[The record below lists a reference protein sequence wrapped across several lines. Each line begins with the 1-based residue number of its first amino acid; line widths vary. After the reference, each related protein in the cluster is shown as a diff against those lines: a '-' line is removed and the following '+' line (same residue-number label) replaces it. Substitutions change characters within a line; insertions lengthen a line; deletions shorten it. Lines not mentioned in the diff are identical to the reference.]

1 MNAAEANHTVRA
13 TARARTRQLQRA
25 LYRAAKASPTRRFHA
40 LYDKVAD
47 PAILQSAWEAVRAN
61 RGAPGID
68 GETIQAIEER
78 GVTIFLVD
86 LRRELQQGTYHP
98 GPARRVD
105 IPKASGGVRH
115 LDIPRVR
122 DRIVEQAAHLVVLP
136 ILEADFLPCSY
147 GFRPKRSAHQ
157 ARERIRDLANHGHE
171 WVVDADIQDCFGAID
186 HAKLLRVIE
195 QRVSDRR
202 VLKLLRKWLEAGVMV
217 EGEVKPSIGTAQGS
231 PISPLL
237 ANAFLHW
244 LDRVWMRRGGRLG
257 ELVRYCDDLVVLCR
271 TEAQARDARRQLEAI
286 LERLGLR
293 LNPQKTRLV
302 QLTDGREGF
311 DFLGFHHHKRVSWR
325 WPGRWYLLCWPSEK
339 AMQTI
344 RRRIKEMV
352 TPRYPGTP
360 MAVLVERLPPV
371 LRGWAAYFRQGNSA
385 HAFEQINRYVH
396 ERLALFASKQH
407 RQVGRGWRTRY
418 PTAWLRE
425 LGVFRLS
432 GTRVGNALH
441 AT

>member
-1 MNAAEANHTVRA
+1 MNAGEANHTVRA
-13 TARARTRQLQRA
+13 RARARTRQLQRA

-40 LYDKVAD
+40 LYDKVWD
-47 PAILQSAWEAVRAN
+47 PDILQSAWEAVRAN

-78 GVTIFLVD
+78 GVAGFLAD
-86 LRRELQQGTYHP
+86 LRSELQQGRYRP
-98 GPARRVD
+98 APARRVD

-115 LDIPRVR
+115 LDIPRIR
-122 DRIVEQAAHLVVLP
+122 DRIVEQATHMVLLP
-136 ILEADFLPCSY
+136 VFEADFLPCSF

-157 ARERIRDLANHGHE
+157 ALERIRVLANHGHE
-171 WVVDADIQDCFGAID
+171 WVVDADIQDCFGTID

-195 QRVSDRR
+195 QRVNDRR

-217 EGEVKPSIGTAQGS
+217 DGEMMPSTGTAQGN

-244 LDRVWMRRGGRLG
+244 LDRLWGRRGSRLG
-257 ELVRYCDDLVVLCR
+257 ELVRYCDDLVILCR
-271 TEAQARDARRQLEAI
+271 TEIQARDAHRQLEAI
-286 LERLGLR
+286 LARLGLR
-293 LNPQKTRLV
+293 LNPRKTRLV
-302 QLTDGREGF
+302 QLTEGREGF
-311 DFLGFHHHKRVSWR
+311 DVLGFHHHKPVSWR
-325 WPGRWYLLCWPSEK
+325 WPGRWYLQSWPSQK

-344 RRRIKEMV
+344 RRRIKEIL
-352 TPRYPGTP
+352 TPKYPGTP
-360 MAVLVERLPPV
+360 IADLVARLTPV
-371 LRGWAAYFRQGNSA
+371 LRGWAAYFHQGNTVR
-385 HAFEQINRYVH
+385 AFEQVNRYVH

-407 RQVGRGWRTRY
+407 GQVGRGWKDRY
-418 PTAWLRE
+418 PASWLRR
-425 LGVFRLS
+425 LGVFRLG